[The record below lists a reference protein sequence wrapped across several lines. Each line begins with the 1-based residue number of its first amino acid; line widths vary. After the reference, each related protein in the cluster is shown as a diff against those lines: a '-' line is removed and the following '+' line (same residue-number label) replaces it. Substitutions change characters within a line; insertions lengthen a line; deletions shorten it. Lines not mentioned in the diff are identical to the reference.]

1 MTRTLPDLSVDD
13 FESPVDYIRAFYQEL
28 GWNPET
34 QELEPRK
41 KIKIRFDTWGEICM
55 ALKDKWGLMAALR
68 WMNLGASGDGSNPF
82 NLTEQRVKIVTGA
95 MAEVI
100 IE

>member
-1 MTRTLPDLSVDD
+1 MTRTLLELNVDD
-13 FESPVDYIRAFYQEL
+13 FESPVDYIRIFEAL
-28 GWNPET
+28 GWDCGT
-34 QELEPRK
+34 QELDPR